1 MLFVTVAICRT
12 PVSVMGDRPHLA
24 TKTTAHQR
32 CVMRD
37 LSQYR
42 WMNNMI
48 KKAIKKPR
56 LFQKEKSIKPVQP
69 KQRFSKIRQVTS
81 SKIERMVYDDER

>member
-1 MLFVTVAICRT
+1 
-12 PVSVMGDRPHLA
+12 
-24 TKTTAHQR
+24 
-32 CVMRD
+32 
-37 LSQYR
+37 
-42 WMNNMI
+42 MI